1 MAATATRE
9 HGLLV
14 AAGLAEVDVQ
24 GWAAAAPRG
33 AGGDG
38 ATPLPFHAAAERTS
52 DYLRRGEA
60 LLARLPARPR
70 RTEREAAAADA
81 IKAAQQTVRAA
92 FLRTHVRAAYDALT
106 DGRRRPVRAEELVYA
121 AAERF
126 PGLTPSRAAVEAERQ
141 VAQKDKDGAE
151 IAQGLF
157 LSFALAEP
165 DRGRHLVQTMLRPM
179 QGSLDQLDAFRRR
192 GVADFGTVE
201 VRREGVAGVVY
212 LRNTRYLNAEDDSTT
227 GGMEMAA
234 DLVLLDPGIEVCVL
248 RGAPVDHP
256 KYGGRRVFSAGINL
270 TRLYHGQIS
279 YLFYITRDLGYVHK
293 IYRGLVVDEP
303 AAADLEAT
311 LEKPWIAAVEAF
323 AIGGGC
329 QLLLVMDHVLA
340 ERGSYFNLP
349 ARKEGIIPGA
359 ANLRLGRFVGDR
371 LMRQGILFDR
381 AFPAASSEGQLLCDT
396 LVPEGQMDQALAA
409 AIAGFTGSGV
419 VSAAGNR
426 KAMRV
431 GQEPL
436 DVFRQYMAVYARE
449 QAFCHFSPQLIR
461 NLEQHWNARQRRL

>member
-1 MAATATRE
+1 MDATRTRQPD
-9 HGLLV
+9 LLV
-14 AAGLAEVDVQ
+14 AAGLAEEDVQ
-24 GWAAAAPRG
+24 GWRAAAPTGFER
-33 AGGDG
+33 DG
-38 ATPLPFHAAAERTS
+38 ATPAPFHAAAERATA
-52 DYLRRGEA
+52 YLRRGEM

-70 RTEREAAAADA
+70 RSEREAAAAEA
-81 IKAAQQTVRAA
+81 IKGALLAARTA
-92 FLRTHVRAAYDALT
+92 FLRVHAGAAYDALT
-106 DGRRRPVRAEELVYA
+106 DSRRRPVRAEELVYA

-126 PGLTPSRAAVEAERQ
+126 PSLTPTRATVAAERQ
-141 VAQKDKDGAE
+141 VAQKEKDGAE

-157 LSFALAEP
+157 LSYVLAEP
-165 DRGRHLVQTMLRPM
+165 DRGRHLVQTMLRPT
-179 QGSLDQLDAFRRR
+179 QASLEQLDAFRRT

-201 VRREGVAGVVY
+201 VRREGVAGLVT
-212 LRNTRYLNAEDDSTT
+212 LRNTRFLNAEDDTT
-227 GGMEMAA
+227 TDGLEMAT
-234 DLVLLDPGIEVCVL
+234 DLVLLDPSIEVCVL
-248 RGAPVDHP
+248 RGAPVEHP
-256 KYGGRRVFSAGINL
+256 KYAGRRVFSAGINL
-270 TRLYHGQIS
+270 THLYHGQIS
-279 YLFYITRDLGYVHK
+279 YLFYITRDMGYVNK
-293 IYRGLVVDEP
+293 IYRGLVADDL
-303 AAADLEAT
+303 AAGDLEAT

-381 AFPAASSEGQLLCDT
+381 AFPAASPEGQLLCDT
-396 LVPEGQMDQALAA
+396 LVSDGQMDQALAA
-409 AIAGFTGSGV
+409 AIAGFTDSGV

-431 GQEPL
+431 GQESL
-436 DVFRQYMAVYARE
+436 DLFRQYMAVYARE

-461 NLEQHWNARQRRL
+461 NLERYWNAHQRRL